1 MCNAV
6 LVIDMLKGFLEDGH
20 NLYCGDHARR
30 VIPKIRKLLEDEIAL
45 GSKVFY
51 ICDNHEPDD
60 LEFDMFPVHCLIGS
74 EESEII
80 PELLDFPGERINKH
94 RYSGFYNSS
103 LQKQLESLDP
113 DKVII
118 CGVCTDIC
126 VMHTV
131 ADARNRD
138 YNVEIHVDTVSTFD
152 MDAHKWA
159 LRHMEKVLGAR
170 LIGQHSG

>member
-1 MCNAV
+1 MGNV
-6 LVIDMLKGFLEDGH
+6 VFVVDMLRGFLEGGH
-20 NLYCGDHARR
+20 NLYCGDHARS
-30 VIPKIRKLLEDEIAL
+30 VIPKIQRLLENEIAL

-74 EESEII
+74 QESEII
-80 PELLDFPGERINKH
+80 PELLNFPGERINKH
-94 RYSGFYNSS
+94 RYSGFYGTG
-103 LQKQLESLDP
+103 LDKQLERLDP
-113 DKVII
+113 DKIII

-126 VMHTV
+126 VLHTV

-138 YNVEIHVDTVSTFD
+138 YIVEVHVNAVSTFD

-159 LRHMEKVLGAR
+159 LRHMEKILGAQ
-170 LIGQHSG
+170 LIGC